1 MLRADFTWLSYVLA
15 VFGLYYLFLFGSIQV
30 RRLRDRS
37 KLDTSYRPL
46 VCVVIPCH
54 NEEGVVGHTVEA
66 LLRQDYDDTLVM
78 VMNDGSK
85 DRTSEV
91 ARSYEAEGVMVVDR
105 GPDIAGQGK
114 GAVLNHAYG
123 MLCRMVDRHD
133 PLLGGR
139 GADDIIICV
148 IDADGQL
155 EPSVLSLVTPYFS
168 DRHVGGLQIG
178 VRMANADANFLTRMQ
193 DLEFVGF
200 SAMVQEARDA
210 WGSVGLGGNGQFTR
224 LSALLTVGTEPWSDC
239 LTEDLDLGLTLVKE
253 GWRIRFCP
261 TAWVAQQAVESYR
274 PLFRQRTRW
283 IQGHYQCWR
292 HLPSLMSTRSVRMRT
307 RADLAVYMFMGCYIW
322 LVIAGP
328 ILGILSTVGVIEV
341 HTSFLV
347 WMPEGALR
355 NVVRL
360 FLSIAPFVV
369 FIVVYQQRAAEPFK
383 GRWLPAIGLI
393 FTAYSYTM
401 IVSQVWAIGRI
412 AIGRGAWAKTARV
425 KSESAV

>member
-1 MLRADFTWLSYVLA
+1 VLKADLTWLSYVLA
-15 VFGLYYLFLFGSIQV
+15 VFGLYYLFLYASIHW
-30 RRLRDRS
+30 RRWRDRS
-37 KLDTSYRPL
+37 TLDASYAPL

-54 NEEGVVGHTVEA
+54 NEEQVIGHTVEA
-66 LLRQDYDDTLVM
+66 LLKQDYDDTLVI

-85 DRTSEV
+85 DRTSQV
-91 ARSYEAEGVMVVDR
+91 AHSYADEGVVVVDR
-105 GPDIAGQGK
+105 GPDIAGRGK

-123 MLCRMVDRHD
+123 MLCEMVERKD
-133 PLLGGR
+133 PVLGGR
-139 GADDIIICV
+139 SADDIVICV

-155 EPSVLSLVTPYFS
+155 ESSVLSMIAPYFG
-168 DRHVGGLQIG
+168 DPVVGGLQIG
-178 VRMANADANFLTRMQ
+178 VRIANCDANFLTRMQ

-224 LSALLTVGTEPWSDC
+224 LSALLSVGSAPWSDC

-261 TAWVAQQAVESYR
+261 TAWVAQQAVERYK

-292 HLPSLMSTRSVRMRT
+292 HFPSLMSKGSVKLRT

-328 ILGILSTVGVIEV
+328 ILGILSTIGLIEV
-341 HTSFLV
+341 HTTFLLWV
-347 WMPEGALR
+347 PEGALR
-355 NVVRL
+355 NTLRL
-360 FLSIAPFVV
+360 FLSIAPFLV
-369 FIVVYQQRAAEPFK
+369 FILVYQARAAEPFK
-383 GRWLPAIGLI
+383 GRWLPAIGFI

-401 IVSQVWAIGRI
+401 IVSQVWALARI
-412 AIGRGAWAKTARV
+412 AVGRGAWAKTARV